1 MKKDDKLI
9 MVVEREQLF
18 GKNGEM
24 WFEGFKPHY
33 ETDYISIILQKHKY
47 FPRSTAETDPS
58 YKQPIA
64 YLLVVNPVQ
73 RSVFVYK
80 RASKDS
86 AYSEKRLQGKWS
98 WGIGGHIEKC
108 DKIEGGNPITS
119 SILRE
124 VEEEIVFEG
133 VEKSLA
139 KFTKPDVLG
148 YINYDSND
156 VGKVHFGILY
166 ILETN
171 CSTIRPKGN
180 EIEMGCLKP
189 IEGLQHLL
197 SSPDVCV
204 EEWSRI
210 ALEPLIKY
218 LESYRGTIKDKKR

>member
-98 WGIGGHIEKC
+98 WGIGG
-108 DKIEGGNPITS
+108 
-119 SILRE
+119 
-124 VEEEIVFEG
+124 
-133 VEKSLA
+133 
-139 KFTKPDVLG
+139 
-148 YINYDSND
+148 
-156 VGKVHFGILY
+156 
-166 ILETN
+166 
-171 CSTIRPKGN
+171 
-180 EIEMGCLKP
+180 
-189 IEGLQHLL
+189 
-197 SSPDVCV
+197 
-204 EEWSRI
+204 
-210 ALEPLIKY
+210 
-218 LESYRGTIKDKKR
+218 